1 MLMTDTFSA
10 AHDNLIKNHGT
21 PGLWFAHTADYC
33 ETPPKPRVRLNAI
46 EIADRNKKH
55 LTTAEISGFV
65 NDFSNAG
72 TNFSTDET
80 NIKQKPQLRLRT
92 PEAYGIAQKSKS
104 ESDKWCDFAENL
116 NYQPVVR
123 PPRIGPGEL
132 AKAILKNMT
141 QESDWFK
148 HKPFS
153 QSQGEITSTKKISS
167 YSRRNE
173 MNNWFTHS
181 QTKEPSNHFTSNYP
195 VHSRV
200 RYEGVEYAIR
210 DRGLDD
216 LLTMKMSP
224 NELYSSV
231 PYGCPTK
238 EAQNNAQWSRT
249 GTEMALCLG
258 KNVKQTDIDNHLSLV
273 TRPHSAAV
281 RGYDAEQWRLLGRNG
296 HISNSMSLEAEEDPS
311 NIVHHRVRP
320 DGETILEK
328 SVSGSQVIGC
338 LNMCNNDKDD
348 SNTAFSGYRL
358 RTEEALEAMKRNQ
371 GKMSDYL
378 GSNASSVTKHY
389 GRKFQIRAVRG
400 SEAHEAALNNKG
412 SAMKELI
419 TNDRLPPS
427 PIGCGFAHVSQEAQE
442 TANLSRTGMISGLLG
457 GPSMS
462 NIPLVG
468 VEAPPQRHVQ
478 YEAIEYAN
486 RDQGQEM
493 KSILTQ
499 NWK

>member
-132 AKAILKNMT
+132 AK
-141 QESDWFK
+141 
-148 HKPFS
+148 
-153 QSQGEITSTKKISS
+153 
-167 YSRRNE
+167 
-173 MNNWFTHS
+173 
-181 QTKEPSNHFTSNYP
+181 
-195 VHSRV
+195 
-200 RYEGVEYAIR
+200 
-210 DRGLDD
+210 GLDD